1 MNFANVSNLSI
12 NDSEVMRI
20 TCGDS
25 VLYQW
30 SIDSI
35 PVNPDFQSIS
45 CSFRSSIVD
54 VGKVAT
60 LTVAVPKNFN
70 PSSAILIDDRGI
82 IRREFKR
89 TNINT
94 NNTARDFVGVM
105 FSPLESDRGERT
117 YMAYVLDGDGKRTA
131 NFVSD
136 TITVR

>member
-1 MNFANVSNLSI
+1 MNFVNVTNLSI

-35 PVNPDFQSIS
+35 PVNPDFESIS

-60 LTVAVPKNFN
+60 LTVSVSKNFN
-70 PSSAILIDDRGI
+70 PSCAILIDDRGI
-82 IRREFKR
+82 IRREFQR

-94 NNTARDFVGVM
+94 NKTDRDLIEVM
-105 FSPLESDRGERT
+105 FSPFESDRGERT